1 MTTNVSMIARALSA
15 LGLMTMSEHERIV
28 AENDN
33 RAYDS
38 WIRMINER
46 DFYVDEYKALEA
58 KFKLAATDLAKQA
71 EEIAQMKVDMSRAA
85 EAADNYLNWIAG
97 LEAEVQALRP
107 DAEAMRKKRAA
118 DRKRMAGK
126 RGGSIT
132 APKDGL
138 VAINAEQ
145 VQP

>member
-1 MTTNVSMIARALSA
+1 MNLLHTI
-15 LGLMTMSEHERIV
+15 GLMTRAEHERIV
-28 AENDN
+28 QAEILQSIKAAN
-33 RAYDS
+33 RAS
-38 WIRMINER
+38 
-46 DFYVDEYKALEA
+46 DEKGFRFKAEKRADELEA
-58 KFKLAATDLAKQA
+58 KFKRAATDLAKQA

-126 RGGSIT
+126 RNG
-132 APKDGL
+132 
-138 VAINAEQ
+138 
-145 VQP
+145 